1 MNNPTYDVI
10 VIGAGPAGL
19 LAAQEIASKGHSV
32 GVLEE
37 HPKVGEP
44 DHCAGLLSISGL
56 KSLRL
61 DLPDDVIQNRVIGA
75 RIFSP
80 SGYSIRI
87 ERGAR
92 EAVVVDRRKFDSWLA
107 ERALNHGATILTNT
121 KAIRII
127 PNQKLGYQVC
137 IRENK
142 KYSELTT
149 RIVIDAEGSSCIIS
163 KSMGLPGVS
172 KKCKLPA
179 YQYEVINVDAVEDC
193 VEMFYGRS
201 IAPGFFSWIIPL
213 GDRRAR
219 VGLAA
224 KSQSKKRLDAAI
236 QRHPLMAQKMKN
248 AEIER
253 RLGGI
258 VLVGLP
264 IKRTIRDQFLVA
276 GDAAGMVKATTGGGV
291 ILGGLASQIAGK
303 IVSRALQKDDFSNR
317 ILGRYDDTWRA
328 LLMKEF
334 RAMYLAQKLLVTLS
348 DKGLDIL
355 IKNMSESRLVDVIR
369 REGDMDRQM
378 RVIKKLL
385 MNPRMIMTGLK
396 SLRYFNPFMEN
407 I

>member
-1 MNNPTYDVI
+1 
-10 VIGAGPAGL
+10 
-19 LAAQEIASKGHSV
+19 
-32 GVLEE
+32 
-37 HPKVGEP
+37 
-44 DHCAGLLSISGL
+44 
-56 KSLRL
+56 
-61 DLPDDVIQNRVIGA
+61 
-75 RIFSP
+75 
-80 SGYSIRI
+80 
-87 ERGAR
+87 
-92 EAVVVDRRKFDSWLA
+92 
-107 ERALNHGATILTNT
+107 
-121 KAIRII
+121 
-127 PNQKLGYQVC
+127 
-137 IRENK
+137 
-142 KYSELTT
+142 
-149 RIVIDAEGSSCIIS
+149 
-163 KSMGLPGVS
+163 
-172 KKCKLPA
+172 
-179 YQYEVINVDAVEDC
+179 
-193 VEMFYGRS
+193 
-201 IAPGFFSWIIPL
+201 
-213 GDRRAR
+213 
-219 VGLAA
+219 
-224 KSQSKKRLDAAI
+224 
-236 QRHPLMAQKMKN
+236 
-248 AEIER
+248 
-253 RLGGI
+253 
-258 VLVGLP
+258 VGLP